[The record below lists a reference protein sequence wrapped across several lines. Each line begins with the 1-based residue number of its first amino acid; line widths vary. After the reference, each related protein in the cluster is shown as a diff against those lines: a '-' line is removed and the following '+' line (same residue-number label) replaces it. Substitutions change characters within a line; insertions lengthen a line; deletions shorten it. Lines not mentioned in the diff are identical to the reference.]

1 MSIVVVLFAAYTI
14 AALLEEI
21 ELVDRSWREYGEERA
36 REGGGTVRWTD
47 FNL

>member
-21 ELVDRSWREYGEERA
+21 ELLERSWREYGAERA
-36 REGGGTVRWTD
+36 REGGATARWTD